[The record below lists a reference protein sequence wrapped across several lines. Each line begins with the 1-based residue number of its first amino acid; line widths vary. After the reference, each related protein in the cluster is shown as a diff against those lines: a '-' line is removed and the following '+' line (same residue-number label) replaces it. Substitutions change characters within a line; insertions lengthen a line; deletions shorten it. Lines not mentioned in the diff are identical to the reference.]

1 MVVVV
6 NVIIKIGSVK
16 FPLTLISRF
25 IMHFGSQKK
34 KKAWYMGIQA
44 LRKLTIHVLTKYT

>member
-34 KKAWYMGIQA
+34 KSLVYGETGSQKVDDTCTY
-44 LRKLTIHVLTKYT
+44 